1 MNARRIAKKQNLGK
15 GRFLEAFHVVQRVR
29 KLSSVYALS
38 RRIED
43 ERASCL
49 YMFLSQLFSDP
60 FLAVV
65 TLVAFLI
72 ALSVHEA
79 SHALAAYLLG
89 DKTAQREQRLTLNPL
104 AHIDWTG
111 FVMLVMLGFGWGKPV
126 PFNPYNL
133 RYQRFGPMLVA
144 AAGPLSNVLLAVVAV
159 LGLSV
164 AAPVLGFDNGL
175 VLFLTFLAIMSLVL
189 GVFNLLPIPPLDGSK
204 ALLAALAAPQYAK
217 LRRLIEERGPYLLLV
232 LVAMSIFLNINVFGW
247 VRDVAFF
254 LFTFLAA
261 LFGVA
266 V

>member
-1 MNARRIAKKQNLGK
+1 MGDD
-15 GRFLEAFHVVQRVR
+15 EA
-29 KLSSVYALS
+29 L
-38 RRIED
+38 
-43 ERASCL
+43 CL

-111 FVMLVMLGFGWGKPV
+111 FVMLVLLGFGWGKPV

-144 AAGPLSNVLLAVVAV
+144 AAGPLSNALLAVVAV

-164 AAPVLGFDNGL
+164 AAPALGFDNGL
-175 VLFLTFLAIMSLVL
+175 VLFLTFLAVMSLVL
-189 GVFNLLPIPPLDGSK
+189 GIFNLLPIPPLDGSK

-217 LRRLIEERGPYLLLV
+217 LRRMIEERGPYLLLV
-232 LVAMSIFLNINVFGW
+232 LVAMSLFLNINVFGW
-247 VRDVAFF
+247 IRDVAFF
-254 LFTFLAA
+254 LFTLLAG
-261 LFGVA
+261 LVGVA